1 MEDSIRN
8 WKKNSNW
15 TGNQLGMSRR
25 DMKVGPIETTMVG
38 IDRKALGQI
47 FEDFL

>member
-1 MEDSIRN
+1 MDSECPDLRAIADLRAI
-8 WKKNSNW
+8 
-15 TGNQLGMSRR
+15 GMSRR
-25 DMKVGPIETTMVG
+25 DMKVGPIETNMVG